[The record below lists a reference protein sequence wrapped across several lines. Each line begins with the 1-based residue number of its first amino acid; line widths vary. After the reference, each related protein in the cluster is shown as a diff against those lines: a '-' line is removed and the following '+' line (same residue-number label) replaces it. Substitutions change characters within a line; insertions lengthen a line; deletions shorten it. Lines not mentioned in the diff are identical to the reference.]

1 MEVERTIKWK
11 LKVLLVIFIVLGILL
26 SQKITGAGRL
36 LEIKLD
42 MMSILKIEPQKGCL
56 IIMHKRSISV

>member
-42 MMSILKIEPQKGCL
+42 MMSI
-56 IIMHKRSISV
+56 

>member
-1 MEVERTIKWK
+1 MNGMEVESSISNIYCFRYLIIIEDYW
-11 LKVLLVIFIVLGILL
+11 
-26 SQKITGAGRL
+26 AGRL

>member
-42 MMSILKIEPQKGCL
+42 MMSILEIEPQKGCL
-56 IIMHKRSISV
+56 LNFWSRHYP